1 VAAFDDDAVN
11 KILDID
17 GKEEFVIYLAIVGQL

>member
-1 VAAFDDDAVN
+1 VAAFDDDAAN

-17 GKEEFVIYLAIVGQL
+17 GKKEFVIYLATVGSV